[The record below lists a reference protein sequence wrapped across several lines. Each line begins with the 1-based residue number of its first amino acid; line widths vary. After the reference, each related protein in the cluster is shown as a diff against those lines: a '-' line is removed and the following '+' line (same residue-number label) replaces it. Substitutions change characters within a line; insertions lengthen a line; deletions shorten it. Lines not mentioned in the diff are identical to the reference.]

1 MKLPSLP
8 EYVYPGVFTLYT
20 GHGRDKLYR
29 LIKDG
34 NIRAKKTDT
43 GRMLIEVKSI
53 KEYIDSL
60 PNAGNHKAPHHP
72 TVDLFE

>member
-1 MKLPSLP
+1 MKLPALS

-34 NIRAKKTDT
+34 KTRRLIPLTQVLLYVVSEAGRA
-43 GRMLIEVKSI
+43 
-53 KEYIDSL
+53 
-60 PNAGNHKAPHHP
+60 
-72 TVDLFE
+72 